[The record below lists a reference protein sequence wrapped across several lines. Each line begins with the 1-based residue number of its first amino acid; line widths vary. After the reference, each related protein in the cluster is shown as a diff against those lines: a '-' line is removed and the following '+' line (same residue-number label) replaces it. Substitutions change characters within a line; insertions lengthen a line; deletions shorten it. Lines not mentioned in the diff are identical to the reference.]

1 MMDVH
6 ADMSLE
12 LERRLL
18 PIAER
23 ARHGDEDARDA
34 LFIAFQPK
42 LRRFYRRVQLPRR
55 VPGQTGVWDA
65 DDVEQEAWIVFDQLI
80 RTWTPARPFGRYILA
95 NFPWRLRDAVY
106 RGIARR
112 GMPPRMTVV
121 PIDDGWL
128 RDERADDAFNDAL
141 TRALAASL
149 PATQRTI
156 LMRHASDG
164 ITLTTIARELGIS
177 RRTVT
182 RHWRTVRHQLM
193 KEIAT

>member
-1 MMDVH
+1 MNH
-6 ADMSLE
+6 C
-12 LERRLL
+12 
-18 PIAER
+18 
-23 ARHGDEDARDA
+23 
-34 LFIAFQPK
+34 
-42 LRRFYRRVQLPRR
+42 
-55 VPGQTGVWDA
+55 T
-65 DDVEQEAWIVFDQLI
+65 
-80 RTWTPARPFGRYILA
+80 RTHRSGSTWPPARPFGRYILA

-112 GMPPRMTVV
+112 GMPPHMTVV
-121 PIDDGWL
+121 PIDDGSL

-182 RHWRTVRHQLM
+182 RHWRTVRHQLV
-193 KEIAT
+193 KEIAA